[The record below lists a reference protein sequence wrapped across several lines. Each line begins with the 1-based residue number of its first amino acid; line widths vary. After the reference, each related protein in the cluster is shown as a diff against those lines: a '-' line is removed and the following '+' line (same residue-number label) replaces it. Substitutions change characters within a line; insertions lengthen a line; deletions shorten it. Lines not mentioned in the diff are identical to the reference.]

1 MELRSWSA
9 SSIFIISSLH
19 VTLAVKED
27 LKVAKPGF
35 GSALGFNWVAA
46 KLPEWVYIYI
56 LVNI

>member
-1 MELRSWSA
+1 MELRSCSA
-9 SSIFIISSLH
+9 FSIFIISSLH

-46 KLPEWVYIYI
+46 KLPEWVYI
-56 LVNI
+56 VNI